1 MNTYLIQQK
10 IKAIANLGIEF
21 ESNGYRFTAFDP
33 KNAFGSE
40 QWLATK
46 TIQAETYQDASL
58 TFRLE
63 LISILDALSILTQC
77 SFSLIAMSYL
87 IRRLNDNA
95 SNTFYL
101 YVAEDRRTVGMP
113 FWEKEQLADL
123 DALLQVENKVALHYL
138 RESNNSSTAKTRL
151 AMLVFAAEAFAGQKQ
166 KTREC
171 PDCGRKETF
180 STSNRELLRKI
191 VGDEAHDR
199 LYVKDSGALRHK
211 LVHGS
216 VVPDKDIVEVLALVY
231 EMVILEYLPKT
242 YGLTTVHKIVAAP
255 RSFTSFDHGGLFVKP
270 LQNEAL
276 ELQIA
281 EQNWNKPPVLEPA
294 DTPIG
299 Y

>member
-10 IKAIANLGIEF
+10 IKAIANLGITLKTA
-21 ESNGYRFTAFDP
+21 GYEFTAFDP

-46 TIQAETYQDASL
+46 QIETDSYQNASL
-58 TFRLE
+58 DFRLG
-63 LISILDALSILTQC
+63 LIPILDALSVLTQC

-87 IRRLNDNA
+87 IRRVNDND
-95 SNTFYL
+95 SNVFYL
-101 YVAEDRRTVGMP
+101 YVAQDRKTVGMP

-123 DALLQVENKVALHYL
+123 EKLLQVENKVALHYL
-138 RESNNSSTAKTRL
+138 RESNNASTAKTRL
-151 AMLVFAAEAFAGQKQ
+151 AMLVFAAEAFAGQKE

-180 STSNRELLRKI
+180 STSNRELLQEI
-191 VGDEAHDR
+191 VGAEAYDR
-199 LYVKDSGALRHK
+199 LYLKNGGALRHK

-216 VVPDKDIVEVLALVY
+216 VVADKDIVEVLPLVY
-231 EMVILEYLPKT
+231 DNAILGYIPKLSGVQT
-242 YGLTTVHKIVAAP
+242 LHKIVAAP

-270 LQNEAL
+270 LKEDAVDL
-276 ELQIA
+276 RVA
-281 EQNWNKPPVLEPA
+281 EQVWNKPSVLEPIDEPA
-294 DTPIG
+294 G